1 MTQFA
6 IGESDFLLD
15 GRPFRILSGALHYF
29 RVHPDSWADRIEKAR
44 QMGLNTIETYVP
56 WNAHSPRPGTF
67 DTSGMLD
74 LERFLREVAD
84 AGLYAI
90 VRPGPYICAEW
101 DNGGLPAW
109 LFREPDMG
117 VRRYEPRFMAAVQEY
132 LFDVLRIVAPLQ
144 VDQGGPVLLVQVE
157 NEYGAFGDDQTYLK
171 SIAEIIRNA
180 GITVPLV
187 TVDQPVDAMLA
198 AGGLD
203 GVLRTG
209 SFGSRA
215 PERLATLRKHQPT
228 GPMMCMEFW
237 DGWFDYW
244 GGPHHT
250 TSVTEAAAELDA
262 LLAAGASVNIYMLHG
277 GTNFGLTSGAN
288 DKGVYRPTITSYDYD
303 APLDEAGNLTEKF
316 HAFREVISR
325 YAPVPDVVPASG
337 PGVSGT
343 SSGTGSSRPGAPET
357 SAALGSPVRLLAEP
371 WGSWTEHEVLPTL
384 DELDARLVLFRT
396 EVPGEDPV
404 LLSVDEVRDRAYVF
418 LDGAPV
424 GVLDRE
430 RHDRALM
437 LPHGGHLEILVED
450 QGRVNYGRR
459 IGEPKGLIGPVRL
472 GSVELTDWSACVIDL
487 DTVPRLWDGVGLTAD
502 APGVGPTAWRATF
515 HVDEPVDH
523 FLSTVAWGKGLA
535 WVNGFNL
542 GRYWRRGPQET
553 LYVPGP
559 VLRPGHNELV
569 LLELEVLLDP
579 VAHFVAGPSLGPLEL

>member
-1 MTQFA
+1 MLFE
-6 IGESDFLLD
+6 IGASDFLLD
-15 GRPFRILSGALHYF
+15 GKPFRILSGALHYF

-44 QMGLNTIETYVP
+44 LMGLNTIETYVP
-56 WNAHSPRPGTF
+56 WNAHSPRPGSF
-67 DTSGMLD
+67 DTAGMLD

-109 LFREPDMG
+109 LFREPDLG
-117 VRRYEPRFMAAVQEY
+117 VRRNEPRFMAAVEEY
-132 LFDVLRIVAPLQ
+132 LSQVLRIVAPLQ

-171 SIAEIIRNA
+171 SIAEIIRGA

-187 TVDQPVDAMLA
+187 TVDQPVDAMLG

-215 PERLATLRKHQPT
+215 EERLATLRKHQPT
-228 GPMMCMEFW
+228 GPLMCMEFW
-237 DGWFDYW
+237 EGWFDYW

-250 TSVTEAAAELDA
+250 TSAAEAAAELDA
-262 LLAAGASVNIYMLHG
+262 LLATGASVNIYMLHG

-303 APLDEAGNLTEKF
+303 APLDEAGNVTEKF

-325 YAPVPDVVPASG
+325 YAPVPDIVPASRT
-337 PGVSGT
+337 P
-343 SSGTGSSRPGAPET
+343 APET
-357 SAALGSPVRLLAEP
+357 SAALGSPVRLLADP
-371 WGSWTEHEVLPTL
+371 SAWGQWSEHVTMPTL
-384 DELDARLVLFRT
+384 DALDARLVLFRT
-396 EVPGEDPV
+396 EVAGEDPV

-418 LDGAPV
+418 LNGAPV

-430 RHDRALM
+430 QHDRALM
-437 LPHGGHLEILVED
+437 LPHGGRLEILVED

-459 IGEPKGLIGPVRL
+459 IGEPKGLIGPVQL
-472 GSVELTDWSACVIDL
+472 AAVEVTGWSACAIDL
-487 DTVPRLWDGVGLTAD
+487 NAIPKLWDSVVPD
-502 APGVGPTAWRATF
+502 APGVGPTAWRASFDVET
-515 HVDEPVDH
+515 PVDH
-523 FLSTVAWGKGLA
+523 FLSTVAWGKGIA
-535 WVNGFNL
+535 WVNGFSL

-559 VLRPGHNELV
+559 VLRQGSNELV
-569 LLELEVLLDP
+569 VLELEVMVSPD
-579 VAHFVAGPSLGPLEL
+579 AHFVAEAALGPLEL